1 MPSLKSQKAR
11 IKSTTLDSP
20 VLTTPAL
27 GTPAS
32 GVMTNMTGM
41 VAAGITNDA
50 ITLAKMASGTDGN
63 IISFDAS
70 EDPVAI
76 ATGSAGQ
83 VLTSTGAGSPPAMEA
98 LPAGGGLVHLLTAD
112 IPAST
117 TTGSTFA
124 DFYDSDYKSYAV
136 FIRDLEVDTDNV
148 ELRIQFNQTSDG
160 TVESGA
166 NNESVKGYQSET
178 PASWTMAVTGAT
190 YAKFTENM
198 GNATGETFQA
208 FFMIDNMQT
217 TAGYTT
223 CHGSQGWVH
232 KSNYIITGAWA
243 MYYSGNYTTSF
254 QGITMFPGS
263 GSFNGGSCSIFGYA
277 ES

>member
-136 FIRDLEVDTDNV
+136 FIRDLEV
-148 ELRIQFNQTSDG
+148 
-160 TVESGA
+160 
-166 NNESVKGYQSET
+166 VKGYQSET

-232 KSNYIITGAWA
+232 NSNYIITGAWA